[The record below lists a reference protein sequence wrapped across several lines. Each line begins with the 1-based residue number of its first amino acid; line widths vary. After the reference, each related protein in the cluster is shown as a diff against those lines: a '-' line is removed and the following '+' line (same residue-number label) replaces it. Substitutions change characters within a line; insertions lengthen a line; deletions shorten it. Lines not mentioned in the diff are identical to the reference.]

1 MFIFVA
7 QRVLK
12 MAKNFVSN
20 KDETAVMFKNSPVLE
35 SLSRI
40 HWSVP
45 LYLYVPVVLF
55 FLYKSVFLVHL
66 SVFSIAILFVA
77 GVITW
82 TFTEYILHR
91 YLFHAHLPGKIGERV
106 SFIVHGV
113 HHDYPKD
120 SKRLVMV
127 PTISV
132 PLAFIFYGLFY
143 LLLGNELSAPAF
155 AGLVTGY
162 LIYDMTHYAIHH
174 YNTKNPYWL
183 ALRQHHSLH
192 HYSESDRGFGV
203 STKLWDVVFQSLFT
217 KTIKKEEGEK

>member
-1 MFIFVA
+1 MP
-7 QRVLK
+7 
-12 MAKNFVSN
+12 KNFVSN
-20 KDETAVMFKNSPVLE
+20 KDETATLFKNPILE

-45 LYLYVPVVLF
+45 LYIYVPVLSF
-55 FLYKSVFLVHL
+55 FLYRAIFVFH
-66 SVFSIAILFVA
+66 IAALLIIGLFIA
-77 GVITW
+77 GIIAW
-82 TFTEYILHR
+82 TFTEYLLHR
-91 YLFHAHLPGKIGERV
+91 YVFHAHLPGKIGAKI

-132 PLAFIFYGLFY
+132 PLAFLFYGLFY
-143 LLLGNELSAPAF
+143 ALLGPVYCAPAF

-162 LIYDMTHYAIHH
+162 LVYDMTHYAIHH
-174 YNTKNPYWL
+174 YNTKSPYWL
-183 ALRQHHSLH
+183 SLRQHHSLH

-203 STKLWDVVFQSLFT
+203 STKMWDHVFRSLFT
-217 KTIKKEEGEK
+217 KGGNDINENA